1 MKKNKN
7 NFACYKFP
15 KKKVIRREFPFILNN
30 NYLWWSLSG
39 IVSRGFVTDDLTYS
53 DKGKLKFMKITKLSS
68 VRSLW
73 FLGHSFDNLVNF
85 YLTRPFFHVLIH
97 EILSSLPHYPDKIF
111 KCD

>member
-1 MKKNKN
+1 
-7 NFACYKFP
+7 
-15 KKKVIRREFPFILNN
+15 
-30 NYLWWSLSG
+30 
-39 IVSRGFVTDDLTYS
+39 
-53 DKGKLKFMKITKLSS
+53 MKITKLSS